1 VRSYIIKRLLLLI
14 PVLLGVSVIIFV
26 LIRLTPGDPARIL
39 AGEHANQETVEQI
52 REKWGLDEPL
62 YVQYF
67 VWLNQAVRGNLGRS
81 ITTHHYVVSEIMDRF
96 PNTLEL
102 TVMAMII
109 AIAAGI
115 VAGIVS
121 ATRQY
126 SIFDYASMVGAL
138 FGISMPVFWLGLMLM
153 FIFGLVLD
161 WFPIAGRLDV
171 SIDLQRVTGFYVID
185 SIITGNWVALGDTLK
200 HLVLP
205 SVALATIPMAM
216 IARMT
221 RSSMLEVIRQDY
233 IRTERAKGLPERLV
247 IYRHALKNALI
258 PIVTVIGLNFG
269 LLLQGAILTETVFS
283 WPGLGRYAV
292 QAVYARDY
300 PAIQGSVLFIAG
312 TFVLVN
318 LLTDV
323 IYAYVNPR
331 IRYR

>member
-1 VRSYIIKRLLLLI
+1 MLV
-14 PVLLGVSVIIFV
+14 PVLLGVSIVIFV

-39 AGEHANQETVEQI
+39 AGEHANQQTIQAM
-52 REKWGLDEPL
+52 REKWGLNKSLPE
-62 YVQYF
+62 QYII
-67 VWLNQAVRGNLGRS
+67 WLKEALRGNLGRS
-81 ITTHHYVVSEIMDRF
+81 ITTHHFVLWEILERF
-96 PNTLEL
+96 PATIEL

-109 AIAAGI
+109 AIVVGIIAGI
-115 VAGIVS
+115 IS
-121 ATRQY
+121 ATKQY
-126 SIFDYASMVGAL
+126 SVFDYTSMVGAL

-153 FIFGLVLD
+153 FVFGLLLD
-161 WFPIAGRLDV
+161 WFPVAGRLNV
-171 SIDLQRVTGFYVID
+171 NIQLERITNFFIINSL
-185 SIITGNWVALGDTLK
+185 ITGNWVALKDVLL

-205 SVALATIPMAM
+205 AVALATIPMAV

-233 IRTERAKGLPERLV
+233 IRTERAKGLPERV
-247 IYRHALKNALI
+247 VVYKHAFKNALI

-312 TFVLVN
+312 TFVVVN
-318 LLTDV
+318 LITDI
-323 IYAYVNPR
+323 IYAYINPK
-331 IRYR
+331 IHYH